1 MVPDTTLATV
11 IHATWFRGMRDAGFS
26 LRVSV
31 LASTNIHR
39 LKPAPLHSAYKDI
52 SVGRKAKA
60 RMAPR
65 KQNSDIS
72 ISLARNQPPQFASL
86 PSKSPPNA
94 APPYRLVT
102 NIPEPRLER
111 LRRKAFTWHPARLTY
126 KIALPVTP

>member
-1 MVPDTTLATV
+1 
-11 IHATWFRGMRDAGFS
+11 
-26 LRVSV
+26 
-31 LASTNIHR
+31 
-39 LKPAPLHSAYKDI
+39 
-52 SVGRKAKA
+52 
-60 RMAPR
+60 MAPR

-111 LRRKAFTWHPARLTY
+111 LRRKAFTWYPARLTY
-126 KIALPVTP
+126 KIAHVHRRRRWEKQVSKNCAAKQRAAHHELWRVPVANPTAWDRGKCPNTKEADHRAR